1 MTLKEIKKAVNAA
14 LKKSYPDYKIY
25 GADTIEGYE
34 KPCFFTYTNLTFSE
48 STKNMAHK
56 NVEVTIDY
64 IQRSPDESDGMDF
77 FTKMEHLFCLKL
89 DTGDRKLSTSN
100 QQSDFVGDNA
110 NIPSFSFDVEFWDA
124 IEKETDNTPLMGE
137 LIMKEVTEGDYQ

>member
-1 MTLKEIKKAVNAA
+1 MTLKEIKKAVNVA
-14 LKKSYPDYKIY
+14 LKKAYPDCKIY

-34 KPCFFTYTNLTFSE
+34 RPCFFTYVKLTFSE

-77 FTKMEHLFCLKL
+77 FTKMERLFCLKL
-89 DTGDRKLSTSN
+89 DAGERKLSTSN

-137 LIMKEVTEGDYQ
+137 LIMKEVTQGDYQ

>member
-1 MTLKEIKKAVNAA
+1 MTIKEIKKAVNAA
-14 LKKSYPDYKIY
+14 LKKAHPDCKIY

-34 KPCFFTYTNLTFSE
+34 RPCFFTYVNLTFSE
-48 STKNMAHK
+48 STKNMSHK

-64 IQRSPDESDGMDF
+64 IQRSPDESDGMEF
-77 FTKMEHLFCLKL
+77 FSKMERLFCLKL

-137 LIMKEVTEGDYQ
+137 LIMKEVTQGDYQ